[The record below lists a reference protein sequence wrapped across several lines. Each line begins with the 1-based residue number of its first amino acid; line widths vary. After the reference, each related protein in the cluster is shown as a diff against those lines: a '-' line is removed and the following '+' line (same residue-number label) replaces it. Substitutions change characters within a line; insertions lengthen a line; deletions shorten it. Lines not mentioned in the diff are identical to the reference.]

1 MSLPFTPRE
10 VKATEARLRRI
21 YNGAQLGLKG
31 DRLAVFAGML
41 PVEYKQ
47 LKQLD
52 PVVELAELKGRTD
65 AEVEAATTLRN
76 SSLSGDAKSALA
88 ILQHQHEWTSKQ
100 DSVGGGITVVV
111 QRGLTAE
118 VEGGV
123 LRISENANK
132 GNPVS
137 EIPAIEGELVG

>member
-1 MSLPFTPRE
+1 MFMSLPFTPRE
-10 VKATEARLRRI
+10 VKATEARLQRI

-41 PVEYKQ
+41 PVEYHQ

-88 ILQHQHEWTSKQ
+88 ILQHQHDWTAQPAVSQ
-100 DSVGGGITVVV
+100 GFGQGGITIVIGEV
-111 QRGLTAE
+111 QSPYLESHRAGAVIE
-118 VEGGV
+118 QP
-123 LRISENANK
+123 RQH
-132 GNPVS
+132 
-137 EIPAIEGELVG
+137 IPNEQT